1 MISGRYTVHSSER
14 IKSPAR
20 NAKTRCHSPR
30 LCKTLS
36 QEFSSRSSFRNYGG
50 GKRRRRTVGILR
62 EDVSYRGLMNAWSE
76 GIFQNHCARAI
87 SRAKVRIILRF
98 KNINCHQAA
107 APPWW
112 IHGGKAAYRATSFS
126 LNTLAS
132 ASRGSLENLA
142 DHKSSL
148 QHRLWNLAPYF
159 EREDEHFL
167 TECIAQTRNFYI
179 AQN

>member
-1 MISGRYTVHSSER
+1 MPFTASLQDFIARVFFEIQFSKLWGR
-14 IKSPAR
+14 
-20 NAKTRCHSPR
+20 
-30 LCKTLS
+30 
-36 QEFSSRSSFRNYGG
+36 GG
-50 GKRRRRTVGILR
+50 GRRRRTVGILR

-132 ASRGSLENLA
+132 ASWGSLENLTY
-142 DHKSSL
+142 HKSSL

-159 EREDEHFL
+159 EREDERP
-167 TECIAQTRNFYI
+167 TS
-179 AQN
+179 